1 MDNGEVI
8 PGLDEGWTFAG
19 ARPMEWGSGL
29 VMGMS
34 AQELLFTGSPAA
46 TMPYF
51 LGILVGTTLLLR
63 SLRKSFP
70 DEEKGVANYCMAQLG
85 IEPPSIPPP
94 AQLQPLWS
102 GTPLQTMSENKEF
115 VELGLMNI
123 FPNTQDDEE
132 EEEEGLSWG

>member
-8 PGLDEGWTFAG
+8 PGLGEGWTFAG

-29 VMGMS
+29 VLGIC
-34 AQELLFTGSPAA
+34 AQELLFTGSPAS

-51 LGILVGTTLLLR
+51 IAIIVGTALLLK

-85 IEPPSIPPP
+85 IEPPTIPPP

-102 GTPLQTMSENKEF
+102 GTPMQAISVKKEYM
-115 VELGLMNI
+115 ELGLINI
-123 FPNTQDDEE
+123 FPHEQDDEE
-132 EEEEGLSWG
+132 EEHEGIPWV